1 MHRINPHTQQID
13 EGDEVI
19 VRRQKLGL
27 EPAHLAGGCAAA
39 LDGLAADDPA
49 HRGIASEPVGVIH
62 IFISGE
68 TTID

>member
-1 MHRINPHTQQID
+1 MHRVNPRARQIG

-27 EPAHLAGGCAAA
+27 EPAHLAGGCATT
-39 LDGLAADDPA
+39 LDGLTADNPT
-49 HRGIASEPVGVIH
+49 HRGIVAQTVGVVHVLIA
-62 IFISGE
+62 GE